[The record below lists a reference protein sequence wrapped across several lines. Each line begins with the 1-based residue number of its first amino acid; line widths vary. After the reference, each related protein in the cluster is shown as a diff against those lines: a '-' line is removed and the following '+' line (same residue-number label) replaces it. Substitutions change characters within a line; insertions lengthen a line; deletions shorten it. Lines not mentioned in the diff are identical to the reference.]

1 MRYGQFFDDH
11 HIELNSYLYVSS
23 FIKIDHLALEITAYK
38 GIDAQYTAWLK
49 RQNMVFAAAEHTRL
63 LIFCSCKHCV

>member
-38 GIDAQYTAWLK
+38 GIDAQ
-49 RQNMVFAAAEHTRL
+49 
-63 LIFCSCKHCV
+63 